1 LNDPFATALGEASLS
16 RNTWSDVHFGGNRN
30 ESRGRVVTHENG
42 VRALTVCIVG
52 KCETKLAEST
62 TDLKWF
68 PMPILPSE
76 PDIHPAAL
84 LDPLAA
90 PDQTSGQ
97 WWAMYT
103 LARREKELMRRLRA
117 LDIAFYSPL
126 VPKRTRS
133 PNGRV
138 RESFVPLF
146 ASYVFVHGN
155 EQQRHQALTS
165 NCISR
170 CLSVPDGGRL
180 IHDLR
185 QIRRLIEIEA
195 PLTIEAR
202 IEPGRR
208 VRVRSGSMA
217 GLEGTV
223 VKRRGKDWLVVAIE
237 FLQQGA
243 SVLLEDFQVEPL

>member
-1 LNDPFATALGEASLS
+1 
-16 RNTWSDVHFGGNRN
+16 
-30 ESRGRVVTHENG
+30 
-42 VRALTVCIVG
+42 
-52 KCETKLAEST
+52 
-62 TDLKWF
+62 
-68 PMPILPSE
+68 MPILPGE
-76 PDIHPAAL
+76 PDIYPAQL
-84 LDPLAA
+84 LEHVLDA
-90 PDQTSGQ
+90 SGSDAQ

-117 LDIAFYSPL
+117 LEIPFYSPL
-126 VPKRTRS
+126 VHKRARS
-133 PNGRV
+133 PGGRI
-138 RESFVPLF
+138 RESYVPLF

-155 EQQRHQALTS
+155 QQQRHQALST

-170 CLSVPDGGRL
+170 TLIVSDAGRL
-180 IHDLR
+180 VHDLQ
-185 QIRRLIEIEA
+185 QIRRLIELDA
-195 PLTIEAR
+195 PLTVEAR

-223 VKRRGKDWLVVAIE
+223 TKRRGKDWLVVAVE

>member
-1 LNDPFATALGEASLS
+1 
-16 RNTWSDVHFGGNRN
+16 
-30 ESRGRVVTHENG
+30 
-42 VRALTVCIVG
+42 
-52 KCETKLAEST
+52 
-62 TDLKWF
+62 
-68 PMPILPSE
+68 MPILPRE
-76 PDIHPAAL
+76 PDIYPAELFAR
-84 LDPLAA
+84 
-90 PDQTSGQ
+90 PDERQADT

-117 LDIAFYSPL
+117 MDIGFYSPL

-133 PNGRV
+133 PGGRV

-146 ASYVFVHGN
+146 ASYVFVCGTDH
-155 EQQRHQALTS
+155 QRQQALTS

-170 CLSVPDGGRL
+170 CLQVSDTWRL
-180 IHDLR
+180 VADLR
-185 QIRRLIEIEA
+185 QVQRLIELGA

-202 IEPGRR
+202 IEPGQR
-208 VRVRSGSMA
+208 VRVRSGPML

-223 VKRRGKDWLVVAIE
+223 VKRRGKDWLVVAVE